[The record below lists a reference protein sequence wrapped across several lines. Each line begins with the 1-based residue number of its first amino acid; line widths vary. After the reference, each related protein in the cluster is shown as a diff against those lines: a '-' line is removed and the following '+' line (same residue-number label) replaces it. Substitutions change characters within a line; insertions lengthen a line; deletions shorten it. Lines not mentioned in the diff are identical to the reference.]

1 MPDGGMVEVVVR
13 HILFG
18 NNFHRAFGDME
29 MVLRWGGGRSDIYD
43 DAICI
48 RMSIGDFIIKP

>member
-1 MPDGGMVEVVVR
+1 MPDGAMVEVVVR

-29 MVLRWGGGRSDIYD
+29 MVLSWGGGWSDIYD

-48 RMSIGDFIIKP
+48 RMSIDDFIIKP

>member
-1 MPDGGMVEVVVR
+1 MVVVVVR

-43 DAICI
+43 DAICV
-48 RMSIGDFIIKP
+48 RMSIDDFIIKP

>member
-1 MPDGGMVEVVVR
+1 MVVVVVVVR

-29 MVLRWGGGRSDIYD
+29 MVLRWWG
-43 DAICI
+43 
-48 RMSIGDFIIKP
+48 